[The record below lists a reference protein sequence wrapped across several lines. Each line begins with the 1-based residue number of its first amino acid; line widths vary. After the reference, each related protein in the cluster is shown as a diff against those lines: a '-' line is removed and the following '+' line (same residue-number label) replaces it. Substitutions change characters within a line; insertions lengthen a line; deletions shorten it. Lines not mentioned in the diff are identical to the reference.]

1 MRRGKIK
8 QWITISV
15 IGFVILALHGTEV
28 RAEEINEQLPEE
40 PGVLRGYEGN
50 EEHDY
55 ILLKNGELW
64 QIFPEVEKI
73 TDQVQK
79 ADYCPYGN
87 WEEEPMSYKAKVWFL
102 KNDGTVWNIGE
113 SEAVQVDE
121 NVKELNYPG
130 TVLKNDGKLYRSEI
144 DVDGN
149 EENRTLVSGNV
160 TRTFVWGYQK
170 ADGSI
175 WDFHGCTLE
184 AGKVDYASE
193 AGYSISGEGFYIYGW
208 NEAMSCINSKN
219 NINIGDCKLKEVSA
233 VKYSVEDDYD
243 CYKLGIAEDDSVWAI
258 PVEAEDNTAVY
269 CGENAEYIMPTEVF
283 EADIDWVDKDGHI
296 YKKDKQLVPSLE
308 NPLRRSYFN
317 TSGSTWAELSV
328 IAENEGYVAI
338 KDNEIIMDHIL
349 VRETTSYE
357 PNEKQHAFVLKT
369 DGSVWDVTE
378 NPVEIGKIE
387 DNVPNFV
394 RGDVTGDN
402 EVDIKD
408 LRTVLRSVCGKEE
421 LTENQKLAADV
432 TGDDQVDIQDLRKLL
447 RFVCG
452 KMETLD

>member
-15 IGFVILALHGTEV
+15 IGFAILALHGTEV

-40 PGVLRGYEGN
+40 SDVLRGYEGN

-79 ADYCPYGN
+79 ALYRSYGN
-87 WEEEPMSYKAKVWFL
+87 WEEEPMSNKAKVWFL

-121 NVKELNYPG
+121 NIKELNSP
-130 TVLKNDGKLYRSEI
+130 TIVLKDDGKLYSSE
-144 DVDGN
+144 VDTNGN
-149 EENRTLVSGNV
+149 EENKTLVSDNV
-160 TRTFVWGYQK
+160 TRTFGWGYQK
-170 ADGSI
+170 EDGSI
-175 WDFHGCTLE
+175 WDFDGCTLE
-184 AGKVDYASE
+184 AGKVDYVSE
-193 AGYSISGEGFYIYGW
+193 AGYSIPGEGFYTYGW
-208 NEAMSCINSKN
+208 NEGMSCINSEN

-233 VKYSVEDDYD
+233 IKYSIEGDYD
-243 CYKLGIAEDDSVWAI
+243 SYKLGIAEDDSVWAI

-269 CGENAEYIMPTEVF
+269 CGKNAEYMMPAEVS
-283 EADIDWVDKDGHI
+283 ESDIDWVDKEGHV

-317 TSGSTWAELSV
+317 TLQGTWAELSV
-328 IAENEGYVAI
+328 IAENEGYAAI

-349 VRETTSYE
+349 VGMTTSYE
-357 PNEKQHAFVLKT
+357 PNEKQHAFILKT

-387 DNVPNFV
+387 DNVPSFV
-394 RGDVTGDN
+394 RGDVTGDK

-408 LRTVLRSVCGKEE
+408 LRTVLRSVCGKDE
-421 LTENQKLAADV
+421 LTEDQKLAADV